1 MSPEI
6 LKGSYNI
13 LTDIWSAGVILYTM
27 LCGYPPFYANTDPEI
42 FKKILVGNFS
52 FRGTEWKTISNSVKD
67 LIRNMLIVNTD
78 MRYNAQ
84 QVLEHPWLAV
94 TSPSPGL
101 NLTKS
106 DIQEYLTASH
116 LKKAILFS
124 IIVHCDDKNLQ
135 QIKDAFLALDLQ
147 GSGSLNK
154 ESVQVQLALNIPA
167 EPEIL
172 KAFTEAMDLNNN
184 GTIEYS
190 EFISAI
196 MVSQG
201 LLTKDNISQ
210 SFLLFDRNKNGKV
223 SADDLQKLIQKNN
236 RKNSPLFKRMLQE
249 AGASTAAGMNFD
261 EFFQAVNTKNAL

>member
-27 LCGYPPFYANTDPEI
+27 LCGYPPFYANSDPEI

-52 FRGTEWKTISNSVKD
+52 FRGTEWKNISNSAKD
-67 LIRNMLIVNTD
+67 LIRSMLIVNTD

-94 TSPSPGL
+94 NSPSSGL
-101 NLTKS
+101 SLTKS
-106 DIQEYLTASH
+106 DIQEYLDASH
-116 LKKAILFS
+116 LKKAVLFS
-124 IIVHCDDKNLQ
+124 IIVHSDDKNLQ
-135 QIKDAFLALDLQ
+135 QVKDAFLALDSQ

-154 ESVQVQLALNIPA
+154 ESVQFQLALSIPA
-167 EPEIL
+167 EPEII

-190 EFISAI
+190 EFISAF
-196 MVSQG
+196 MASQG
-201 LLTKDNISQ
+201 LLTKDRVSQ

-223 SADDLQKLIQKNN
+223 SAEDLQKLIQKGN

-249 AGASTAAGMNFD
+249 AGATSAAGMNFE
-261 EFFQAVNTKNAL
+261 EFFQAINTKNVV